1 VKELIEQFI
10 EHGLSLEQA
19 EDAIQTISKWL
30 KEEYPVAGTLMDS
43 WMKSEQSSLS

>member
-10 EHGLSLEQA
+10 QHGLSPKQA
-19 EDAIQTISKWL
+19 EDAIRTISKWL

-43 WMKSEQSSLS
+43 WIKNESSSLS